1 MKKSVLFGFV
11 LISILSSVAFMSKP
25 AYQLFDAKTGKKTTY
40 DALLA
45 EAEKA
50 DIILFGELHNNP
62 ICHWLQLQLAKD
74 LASKNKEKL
83 VFGAEMFEADNQLVL
98 NEYQNGWIKEAH
110 FTKEAKIWD
119 NYKTDYKP
127 LLDFSITQKVPFIA
141 TNIPRRYA
149 SIVSREGLE
158 GLNKLDAE
166 AKKYIAPLPIAFD
179 ITLPAYAEMVKM
191 AQHGQMGGNAKP
203 EYFAQAQ
210 AIKDATM
217 AHFILKNWQKG
228 KIFLHFNGSYHSDNF
243 ESIFWYLKKQ
253 NPNLKI
259 VSIASV
265 EQTSITELEKSNFGK
280 ANFVLAIPSDMTK
293 TY

>member
-1 MKKSVLFGFV
+1 
-11 LISILSSVAFMSKP
+11 
-25 AYQLFDAKTGKKTTY
+25 
-40 DALLA
+40 
-45 EAEKA
+45 
-50 DIILFGELHNNP
+50 
-62 ICHWLQLQLAKD
+62 
-74 LASKNKEKL
+74 
-83 VFGAEMFEADNQLVL
+83 
-98 NEYQNGWIKEAH
+98 
-110 FTKEAKIWD
+110 
-119 NYKTDYKP
+119 
-127 LLDFSITQKVPFIA
+127 
-141 TNIPRRYA
+141 
-149 SIVSREGLE
+149 
-158 GLNKLDAE
+158 
-166 AKKYIAPLPIAFD
+166 
-179 ITLPAYAEMVKM
+179 
-191 AQHGQMGGNAKP
+191 MGGNAKP

-265 EQTSITELEKSNFGK
+265 EQKSITELEKSNFGK